1 MPSRP
6 KPQPPAQH
14 AAALEPVTLQGRHVR
29 LEPLSLAHVPAL
41 LSAASGPRETF
52 ALTQVPEDA
61 PSMKRYVEIA
71 LAAQSQFLALP
82 FATVDLARKRVV
94 GSTRFG
100 NCEYFVWP
108 DGKPRRPP
116 HSPDAVEIGWTW
128 LAPEAQRTGINSEAK
143 FLMLA
148 HAFERLCV
156 ARVNL
161 RTDARNRRS
170 RAAIER
176 LGAHLDGVL
185 RAHTPAYDGAGIRD
199 TATYSIL
206 ASEWPALKAQ
216 LARKLAR

>member
-6 KPQPPAQH
+6 RPQPPAQPP
-14 AAALEPVTLQGRHVR
+14 ASLEPVTLQGRHVR
-29 LEPLSLAHVPAL
+29 LEPLLLAHVPAL
-41 LSAASGPRETF
+41 LAAASASRETF

-61 PSMKRYVEIA
+61 ASMQRYVEIA

-82 FATVDLARKRVV
+82 FATVDLARGRVV
-94 GSTRFG
+94 GSTRFA

-128 LAPEAQRTGINSEAK
+128 LAPEAQRTGVNSEAK

-170 RAAIER
+170 RTAIER

-206 ASEWPALKAQ
+206 ASEWPAVKTQ
-216 LARKLAR
+216 LSRKMAR